1 MKYSQDMQNIRSKI
15 VEHEDKTRETMQ
27 NEGERNKSKKKKKN
41 SLSDLGIILRP

>member
-27 NEGERNKSKKKKKN
+27 NEAEE
-41 SLSDLGIILRP
+41 